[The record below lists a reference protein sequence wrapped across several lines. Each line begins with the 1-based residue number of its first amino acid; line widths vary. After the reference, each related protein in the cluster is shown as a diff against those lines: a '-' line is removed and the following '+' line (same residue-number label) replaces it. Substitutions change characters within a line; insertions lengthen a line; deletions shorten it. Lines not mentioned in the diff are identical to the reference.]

1 MRQYLV
7 IDLDYNEV
15 RGVFATPQQA
25 ETYVDTFDERK
36 FRSKGFLIT
45 PIVIEDGKIIPQE
58 PKDLGE
64 DDGEVYP
71 KLLKGWGL
79 TEQTPEDDLAGI
91 KPYLEPINF
100 ESADAYDDDRYGIK
114 DELKELK

>member
-1 MRQYLV
+1 MRQFLV

-58 PKDLGE
+58 PKDLGD

-71 KLLKGWGL
+71 KLVKDWLQDETHPK
-79 TEQTPEDDLAGI
+79 DLADI
-91 KPYLEPINF
+91 NPDLEPIDF